1 MTDAAI
7 RAAYDPEPD
16 WAGLRPPASGAEE
29 AADPRLPQSAGPS
42 VTRRGHALVL
52 LIEAPVQEEPAS
64 RAGGAVHGLPK
75 LLFDHGLP
83 SAIYR
88 RSPLS
93 LTEFCHGRERENPG
107 IQIFDPENQGS

>member
-1 MTDAAI
+1 MNDAAI

-64 RAGGAVHGLPK
+64 RAGVRSTACPNYCLIMDCHQLSI
-75 LLFDHGLP
+75 DD
-83 SAIYR
+83 R
-88 RSPLS
+88 R
-93 LTEFCHGRERENPG
+93 FR
-107 IQIFDPENQGS
+107 